1 MYLTEPAESE
11 TSSGNGV
18 ANHTY
23 IGSSDHV
30 ILKDM
35 NGHDDVKIVNVHK
48 IKVTMQKRKKVTLK
62 ILSAGG
68 CLFSINI

>member
-35 NGHDDVKIVNVHK
+35 DGHDDVKIVNGAQNKSHNAEEEESDSK
-48 IKVTMQKRKKVTLK
+48 NPKRGWVPVV
-62 ILSAGG
+62 
-68 CLFSINI
+68 N